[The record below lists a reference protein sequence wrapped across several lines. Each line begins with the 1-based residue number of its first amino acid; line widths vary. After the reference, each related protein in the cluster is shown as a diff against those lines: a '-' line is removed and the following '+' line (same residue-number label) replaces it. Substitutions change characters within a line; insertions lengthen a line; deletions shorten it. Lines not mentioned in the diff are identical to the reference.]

1 MPIINHRSHLARS
14 GKQKRWNLF
23 VALSAVGFFILVFR
37 RKVLE
42 LLFDFLQ
49 QFKSRCHPGND
60 GLNPARYSP
69 YFV

>member
-1 MPIINHRSHLARS
+1 MPEVGNKSAGAPAFL
-14 GKQKRWNLF
+14 WFLF
-23 VALSAVGFFILVFR
+23 ISAGLELLVFR

-49 QFKSRCHPGND
+49 QFKPRCHPGND

-69 YFV
+69 HFVYLLRF